1 MSTNKLES
9 AWVNERPKMANAGS
23 TNISL
28 LENMRGFN
36 HTGVKSF
43 LPKNKDSRGH
53 VFFTRPQLNLS
64 LSNIQS
70 NRKFIGLLN
79 TDELSMAKYVRM
91 MLDPRL
97 VAGYKIDKTAK
108 PDIGMKETAVYFNN
122 QQAFIPLLTNNLLTL
137 SGWPDILVPS
147 HVRAK
152 ELFGA
157 EPAVVDGTTDIR
169 GQISLN
175 ASFRTSTGNP
185 ITNMMAYWS
194 AYMAAIFAGTLS
206 PYPDFII
213 ENELDYNTRIF
224 RIITASAGKFVT
236 NIAAT
241 GPGFVEAV
249 GIGRLFDY
257 TSEEQY
263 SDTADSV
270 SFSFKMHGVEYND
283 PILVAEFNKI
293 GAIFKPEMLRPHLS
307 AALVKIPHSVKHLF
321 NYEGYPHISYMTG
334 ELEVY
339 IETEIVEALLS
350 SRTADSIRSDVRQ
363 EIIKGNTAASINNK
377 GKAEETREENAVGRN
392 GTLKQRQG

>member
-1 MSTNKLES
+1 MSTNRLES
-9 AWVNERPKMANAGS
+9 EWINERPKMANAGS

-36 HTGVKSF
+36 HTGLKSF

-53 VFFTRPQLNLS
+53 VFFVRPQLNLS
-64 LSNIQS
+64 LANIQS

-97 VAGYKIDKTAK
+97 VAGYRVDKTTAV
-108 PDIGMKETAVYFNN
+108 DSGMKAAGNYFNN
-122 QQAFIPLLTNNLLTL
+122 QHAFIPLLTNNLLTL
-137 SGWPDILVPS
+137 SGWQDMLVPS
-147 HVRAK
+147 HVRSK

-157 EPAVVDGTTDIR
+157 EPALVDGTTDIR
-169 GQISLN
+169 GQVSLN
-175 ASFRTSTGNP
+175 ATFRTSSGNP
-185 ITNMMAYWS
+185 ITNMMAYW
-194 AYMAAIFAGTLS
+194 ANYMAAVFSGTLS

-224 RIITASAGKFVT
+224 RIITDSTGKYVT

-249 GIGRLFDY
+249 GIGKLFDFNA
-257 TSEEQY
+257 EEQY

-270 SFSFKMHGVEYND
+270 SFSFKVHGIEYND

-293 GAIFKPEMLRPHLS
+293 GAIFKPEMLTPHTS
-307 AALVKIPHSVKHLF
+307 KNMVKIPHSMKHLF

-334 ELEVY
+334 EFEVY
-339 IETEIVEALLS
+339 MEQEIAFALLKLRS
-350 SRTADSIRSDVRQ
+350 SSSERDDLTELIIRDNTKAAVGDKSQ
-363 EIIKGNTAASINNK
+363 AEIN
-377 GKAEETREENAVGRN
+377 REANQIGRN
-392 GTLKQRQG
+392 GNLKER